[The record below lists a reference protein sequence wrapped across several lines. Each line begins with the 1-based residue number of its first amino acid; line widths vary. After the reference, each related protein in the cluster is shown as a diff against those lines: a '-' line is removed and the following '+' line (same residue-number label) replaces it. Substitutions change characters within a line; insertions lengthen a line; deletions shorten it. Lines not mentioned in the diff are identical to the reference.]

1 MKREVLEEIGLII
14 QHPEL
19 CGVKQ
24 FQDNTGA
31 RYIVLLY
38 KTKHFTGEL
47 RFSDEGEVYWIKR
60 EDLLDSPLANDFEEM
75 VEVME
80 NEKLSEFYY
89 LKDDEDNWDFKLL

>member
-1 MKREVLEEIGLII
+1 MKREVLEETGLII

-60 EDLLDSPLANDFEEM
+60 EDLLDL
-75 VEVME
+75 
-80 NEKLSEFYY
+80 LSQMT
-89 LKDDEDNWDFKLL
+89 LKKWLRLWRMRN